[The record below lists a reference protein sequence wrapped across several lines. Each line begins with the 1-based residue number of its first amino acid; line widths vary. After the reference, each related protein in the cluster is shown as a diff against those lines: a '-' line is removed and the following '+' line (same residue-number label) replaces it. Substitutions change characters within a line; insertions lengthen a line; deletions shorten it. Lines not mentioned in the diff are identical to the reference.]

1 MSDST
6 NASSTTRYRR
16 EEIQDYEGNVIY
28 HHTDA
33 AVVWLPDGTSLENFL
48 SKNATEE
55 EITAALI
62 D

>member
-16 EEIQDYEGNVIY
+16 EEIQDSEGNVIY
-28 HHTDA
+28 PQTDTA
-33 AVVWLPDGTSLENFL
+33 AVWMPDGTLLRDFL
-48 SKNATEE
+48 SKEVTDG